1 MYVRMSVCLYVSV
14 SVCLYVCM
22 SVCLSLCLSVSLS
35 VCLHSCIYIHTCKQI
50 DTYMKMTYLFPN
62 QSTVGTNFLLQSQNG
77 LVFLISRTSSLW
89 SATVQHKCCCAPKKA
104 CFFEC
109 SQYSSVRF
117 FHSMFLSWMNGCLF
131 LGINNVMYIEV
142 CLKRSAFSNE

>member
-1 MYVRMSVCLYVSV
+1 MCVCVYVCICVCTYVSV
-14 SVCLYVCM
+14 SVCQCVCMSVCLYVCM

-35 VCLHSCIYIHTCKQI
+35 VCLHACIYIHTCKQI

-104 CFFEC
+104 CFLNALSTAQC
-109 SQYSSVRF
+109 GSSTLRF
-117 FHSMFLSWMNGCLF
+117 
-131 LGINNVMYIEV
+131 
-142 CLKRSAFSNE
+142 